1 MNSPTF
7 PARASAAVVGALV
20 GAATGVLL
28 VAAAGALAL
37 EIGGVLTAFAVGTP
51 TLCGAV
57 VGVVFTPGN
66 SRPNPR

>member
-7 PARASAAVVGALV
+7 PARAFAAVVGALV
-20 GAATGVLL
+20 GAATGVPL
-28 VAAAGALAL
+28 VAAAGAPAL
-37 EIGGVLTAFAVGTP
+37 VVGTP

>member
-7 PARASAAVVGALV
+7 PARASAAAVGALV
-20 GAATGVLL
+20 GAAAGVLL
-28 VAAAGALAL
+28 VTAAGALTL

-57 VGVVFTPGN
+57 VGVIFTPGDP
-66 SRPNPR
+66 RPNPR